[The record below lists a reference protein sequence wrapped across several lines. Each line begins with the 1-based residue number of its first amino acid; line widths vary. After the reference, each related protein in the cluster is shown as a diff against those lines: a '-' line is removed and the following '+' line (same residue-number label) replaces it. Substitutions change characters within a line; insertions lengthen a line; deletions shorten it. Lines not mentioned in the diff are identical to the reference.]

1 MDYRKALLPSLET
14 GFIDKGIPSQ
24 QAFRPQLL
32 VNDAAKQKKVLSSIL
47 SELDSL
53 QNPEQDSFYF
63 SVAFIT
69 TSGVQSIKQAL
80 IDLDKRGVKGKILA
94 SQYLN
99 FTHPEALKQLLQF
112 KNIELKIATQG
123 DFHNKGYIFKK
134 GQHYNVIIGSSNLTA
149 NALSNNK
156 EWNLKVSAI
165 DSSELVNTTLQEFE
179 SAFDTATTVDIDYVE
194 HYRLNYN
201 REKEY
206 RTKISLFKEEATP
219 SKLAPNKMQELAL
232 QNLNSLR
239 EKGNSKGLL
248 ISATG
253 TGKTYLSAFD
263 AKQFGAKKLLFVVHR
278 RTIAEKSMQSY
289 KALFGDQVK
298 MGLYSGAEQEL
309 NADFIFCTVQTLSKI
324 EHLQKFD
331 KKHFDYIV
339 IDETHRAAA
348 ASYNQIISHFEPQFL
363 LGMTATPERTDG
375 GDVFKLF
382 DYNIAYEIRLQEAL
396 KEEILCPFHYFGVT
410 EIEVDGQLLKEKAD
424 FNLLSSDQRVNHIIS
439 TIKKYGSDSGTVRGL
454 VFCSGKEECH
464 FLAAEFN
471 KRHLR
476 SIALTGDNNKEGE
489 RANAIRLLE
498 STRIPEKIDY
508 IFTVDI
514 FNEGIDIPKVNQ
526 VIMLRPTQSAIIFVQ
541 QLGRGLR
548 KTEGKDFLTVI
559 DFIGN
564 YSNNFL
570 VPIALYGDS
579 SYNKDSLRKLIST
592 GCEAIPGT
600 STINF
605 DPIAKQQIF
614 KAIDTANMQQ
624 KKDLIQDYKLLK
636 YRLGRMPM
644 MCDFLDA
651 SARDPYAYVSYS
663 KSYFNLISEIEPEIK
678 DQINP
683 TQKELLE
690 LFSLEIANAKR
701 IEEVLLMKQLLIES
715 DCSVEYLRAIIEEK
729 YHYTPTKETIDSL
742 ERNLNF
748 EFVKN
753 PKSVIDVFK
762 NRYALLASFKEQL
775 KNTVFSN
782 FLNDVLH
789 YAERKFNSLYQLDRL
804 QNGFILGEKYSRKD
818 VCRILN
824 WDKDISSTV
833 YGYRTQKKM
842 TPCFVTYKKSA
853 DISSGTQ
860 YNDHFIDTQTFA
872 WESRSNR
879 KLNSSEIQDVINSD
893 LILLFVKKS
902 DGEGTDFYC
911 LGEVSIVEG
920 SISQAYMPKS
930 NEPVVHFKYKLKEAV
945 EEKLYQY
952 LISE

>member
-1 MDYRKALLPSLET
+1 MDFRKELLPSLQT

-24 QAFRPQLL
+24 QSFRPQLL
-32 VNDAAKQKKVLSSIL
+32 VNDTAKEKKVLSSIL
-47 SELDSL
+47 SELEALQDREHDSY
-53 QNPEQDSFYF
+53 YF

-80 IDLDKRGVKGKILA
+80 IDLDKRGIKGKILA

-112 KNIELKIATQG
+112 EHIELKIATQG

-149 NALSNNK
+149 NALSKNK

-165 DSSELVNTTLQEFE
+165 DSSELVHSTLQEFE
-179 SAFDTATTVDIDYVE
+179 TAFENAQKVDIEYVE

-206 RTKISLFKEEATP
+206 RTKISLFKEEGAP
-219 SKLAPNKMQELAL
+219 RKLVPNKMQELAL
-232 QNLNSLR
+232 ANLSSLR
-239 EKGNSKGLL
+239 QKGNSKGLL

-253 TGKTYLSAFD
+253 TGKTFLSAFD

-278 RTIAEKSMQSY
+278 RTIAVKSMQTY
-289 KALFGDQVK
+289 KALFGDHVK
-298 MGLYSGAEQEL
+298 MGLYSGETQEL
-309 NADFIFCTVQTLSKI
+309 EADFIFCTVQTLSKI
-324 EHLQKFD
+324 EHLQKFH

-348 ASYNQIISHFEPQFL
+348 ASYNQIMSHFEPQFL

-375 GDVFKLF
+375 DDVFKLF

-410 EIEVDGQLLKEKAD
+410 DIEVDGQLLKEKAD
-424 FNLLSSDQRVNHIIS
+424 FNLLSSDQRINHIIS
-439 TIKKYGSDSGTVRGL
+439 TIKKYGSDSGIVRGL

-476 SIALTGDNNKEGE
+476 SIALTGDNKKEEE
-489 RANAIRLLE
+489 RANAIHLLE

-514 FNEGIDIPKVNQ
+514 FNEGVDIPKVNQ

-570 VPIALYGDS
+570 VPIALFGDS

-624 KKDLIQDYKLLK
+624 KKDLILDYKLLK

-678 DQINP
+678 DSIEP
-683 TQKELLE
+683 AHKTLLE
-690 LFSLEIANAKR
+690 LFSQEIANGKR
-701 IEEVLLMKQLLIES
+701 IEEVALIKILIEKNN
-715 DCSVEYLRAIIEEK
+715 CSVTELQSFISEK
-729 YHYTPTKETIDSL
+729 YGYIISEKTLDSL

-748 EFVKN
+748 TFLGKEQNVVVCVNESFELAAEFRRELSNGVFVK
-753 PKSVIDVFK
+753 
-762 NRYALLASFKEQL
+762 
-775 KNTVFSN
+775 
-782 FLNDVLH
+782 FLQDVLN
-789 YAERKFNSLYQLDRL
+789 YATRKFNSIFDLGLF
-804 QNGFILGEKYSRKD
+804 QNGFVIGAKYSRKD
-818 VCRILN
+818 VCRILY
-824 WDKDISSTV
+824 WEKDISSTV
-833 YGYRTQKKM
+833 YGYRTQNKQ
-842 TPCFVTYKKSA
+842 TPCFVTYRKS
-853 DISSGTQ
+853 DGISLGTQ
-860 YNDHFIDTQTFA
+860 YNDHFIDPQTFA

-879 KLNSSEIQDVINSD
+879 KVDSSEIQNVINSE
-893 LILLFVKKS
+893 LILLFIKKS

-911 LGEVSIVEG
+911 MGEVSIMPN
-920 SISQAYMPKS
+920 SIVQAQMPKS
-930 NEPVVHFKYKLKEAV
+930 GEPVVHFKYRLKNRV
-945 EEKLYQY
+945 EENLYKY
-952 LISE
+952 LTSE

>member
-1 MDYRKALLPSLET
+1 MDFRKALLPSLET

-47 SELDSL
+47 SELESL
-53 QNPEQDSFYF
+53 QNPEQDSYYF

-112 KNIELKIATQG
+112 EHIELKIATQG

-165 DSSELVNTTLQEFE
+165 DSSELVHTTLQEFE
-179 SAFDTATTVDIDYVE
+179 SAFDAATKVDIEYVE

-206 RTKISLFKEEATP
+206 RTKISLFKEEAAP
-219 SKLAPNKMQELAL
+219 RKLVPNKMQALAL

-239 EKGNSKGLL
+239 EKGNSRGLL

-263 AKQFGAKKLLFVVHR
+263 AKQYGAKKLLFVVHR

-298 MGLYSGAEQEL
+298 MGLYSGTEKEL
-309 NADFIFCTVQTLSKI
+309 DADFIFCTVQTLAKTD
-324 EHLQKFD
+324 HLQKFN

-348 ASYNQIISHFEPQFL
+348 ESYNQILSHFEPRFL

-410 EIEVDGQLLKEKAD
+410 DIEVDGQLLKEKAD
-424 FNLLSSDQRVNHIIS
+424 FNLLSSEQRINHIIN
-439 TIKKYGSDSGTVRGL
+439 TIQKYGSDSGIVRGL
-454 VFCSGKEECH
+454 VFCSRKEECH
-464 FLAAEFN
+464 FLAEEFN

-476 SIALTGDNNKEGE
+476 SIALTGENKEE
-489 RANAIRLLE
+489 DRAKAIHLLE

-526 VIMLRPTQSAIIFVQ
+526 VVMLRPTQSAIIFVQ

-614 KAIDTANMQQ
+614 NAIDAANMQL
-624 KKDLIQDYKLLK
+624 KKDLVQDYKLMK

-651 SARDPYAYVSYS
+651 NARDPYAYVGYS
-663 KSYFNLISEIEPEIK
+663 KSYFSLVSEIEPEIK

-683 TQKELLE
+683 AQKELLE

-715 DCSVEYLRAIIEEK
+715 DCSVDQLRAIIEEK
-729 YHYTPTKETIDSL
+729 YNYSPTKETIDSL

-753 PKSVIDVFK
+753 LKTIIYVT
-762 NRYALLASFKEQL
+762 NRRYSLHDSFKEEL
-775 KNTVFSN
+775 FNSVFSN
-782 FLNDVLH
+782 FLNDVLN
-789 YAERKFNSLYQLDRL
+789 YAERKFNKLFQLDRL

-824 WDKDISSTV
+824 WDKDLTSILF
-833 YGYRTQKKM
+833 GYRTVKNV

-853 DISSGTQ
+853 DISLGTQ
-860 YNDHFIDTQTFA
+860 YNDYFVDTQTFA

-911 LGEVSIVEG
+911 LGEVSIIEG

-930 NEPVVHFKYKLKEAV
+930 NKPVVHFKYQLKEAV

-952 LISE
+952 LISD

>member
-1 MDYRKALLPSLET
+1 MDFRKELLPSLET

-24 QAFRPQLL
+24 QSFRPQLL
-32 VNDAAKQKKVLSSIL
+32 VNDTAKEKKVLSSIL
-47 SELDSL
+47 SELEALQDPEHDSY
-53 QNPEQDSFYF
+53 YF

-80 IDLDKRGVKGKILA
+80 IDLDKRGIKGKILA

-112 KNIELKIATQG
+112 EHIELKIATQG

-149 NALSNNK
+149 NALSKNK

-165 DSSELVNTTLQEFE
+165 DSSELVHSTLQEFE
-179 SAFDTATTVDIDYVE
+179 TAFENAQKVDIEYVE

-206 RTKISLFKEEATP
+206 RTKISLFKEEGVP
-219 SKLAPNKMQELAL
+219 SKLVPNKMQELAL
-232 QNLNSLR
+232 AKLSSLR
-239 EKGNSKGLL
+239 QKGNSKGLL

-253 TGKTYLSAFD
+253 TGKTFLSAFD

-289 KALFGDQVK
+289 KALFGDHVK
-298 MGLYSGAEQEL
+298 MGLYSGSAQEL

-324 EHLQKFD
+324 EHLQKFH

-339 IDETHRAAA
+339 IDETHRATA

-375 GDVFKLF
+375 DDVFKLF

-410 EIEVDGQLLKEKAD
+410 DIEVDGQLLKEKAD
-424 FNLLSSDQRVNHIIS
+424 FNLLSSDQRINHIIS
-439 TIKKYGSDSGTVRGL
+439 TIKKYGSDSGIVRGL

-489 RANAIRLLE
+489 RANAIHLLE

-514 FNEGIDIPKVNQ
+514 FNEGVDIPKVNQ

-570 VPIALYGDS
+570 VPIALFGDS

-624 KKDLIQDYKLLK
+624 KKDLILDYKLLK

-678 DQINP
+678 DSIEP
-683 TQKELLE
+683 AHKTLLE
-690 LFSLEIANAKR
+690 LFSQEIANAKR
-701 IEEVLLMKQLLIES
+701 IDEVILIKELIKS
-715 DCSVEYLRAIIEEK
+715 ETCSVAHLNSLLEQHFAYSLS
-729 YHYTPTKETIDSL
+729 HETILSL

-748 EFVKN
+748 EFIKN
-753 PKSVIDVFK
+753 PKRIVHLNVQQFTLTKEFK
-762 NRYALLASFKEQL
+762 DLLRNHHFVAFLTDALQYAQ
-775 KNTVFSN
+775 
-782 FLNDVLH
+782 
-789 YAERKFNSLYQLDRL
+789 RKFISIYDRKRL

-824 WDKDISSTV
+824 WDKDISSTL

-860 YNDHFIDTQTFA
+860 YNDHFIDPHTFA

-879 KLNSSEIQDVINSD
+879 KIESPEIQQVIDSE
-893 LILLFVKKS
+893 LIMLFIKKS

-911 LGEVSIVEG
+911 LGQVSIVEN
-920 SISQAYMPKS
+920 SMTQAYMPKS
-930 NEPVVHFKYKLKEAV
+930 NEPVVHFKFKLKEAV
-945 EEKLYQY
+945 EEKLYSY
-952 LISE
+952 LVSE

>member
-1 MDYRKALLPSLET
+1 MDFRKALLPSLET

-24 QAFRPQLL
+24 QAYRPQLL

-47 SELDSL
+47 SELESL

-112 KNIELKIATQG
+112 EHIELKIATHG

-134 GQHYNVIIGSSNLTA
+134 GPHYNVIIGSSNLTA

-206 RTKISLFKEEATP
+206 RTKISLFKEEVTP

-289 KALFGDQVK
+289 KALFGDNVK
-298 MGLYSGAEQEL
+298 MGLYSGSEKEL
-309 NADFIFCTVQTLSKI
+309 DADFIFCTVQTLAKT
-324 EHLQKFD
+324 EHLQKFH

-348 ASYNQIISHFEPQFL
+348 ESYNQILSHFEPRFL

-396 KEEILCPFHYFGVT
+396 QEEILCPFHYFGVT
-410 EIEVDGQLLKEKAD
+410 DIEVDGQLLKEKAD
-424 FNLLSSDQRVNHIIS
+424 FNLLSSEQRINHIIQ
-439 TIKKYGSDSGTVRGL
+439 TIQKYGSDSGIVRGL
-454 VFCSGKEECH
+454 VFCSRKEECH
-464 FLAAEFN
+464 FLAEEFN

-476 SIALTGDNNKEGE
+476 SIALTGENKEEE
-489 RANAIRLLE
+489 RAKAIHLLE

-614 KAIDTANMQQ
+614 NAIDAANMQL
-624 KKDLIQDYKLLK
+624 KKDLVQDYKLMK

-651 SARDPYAYVSYS
+651 SARDPYAYVGYS

-742 ERNLNF
+742 KRNLNF

-753 PKSVIDVFK
+753 PKSVIDVTN
-762 NRYALLASFKEQL
+762 NRYALHTSFKEQL
-775 KNTVFSN
+775 TNAVFSN
-782 FLNDVLH
+782 FLNDVLN
-789 YAERKFNSLYQLDRL
+789 YAERKFNNLYQLDRL

-860 YNDHFIDTQTFA
+860 YNDHFINTQTFA

-920 SISQAYMPKS
+920 SISQAFMPKS

>member
-1 MDYRKALLPSLET
+1 MMDFRKALLPSLET

-32 VNDAAKQKKVLSSIL
+32 VNDASKQKKVLSSIL
-47 SELDSL
+47 SELESL
-53 QNPEQDSFYF
+53 QNPEQDAFYF

-179 SAFDTATTVDIDYVE
+179 SAFDTATTVDIEYVE

-298 MGLYSGAEQEL
+298 MGLYSGAEKEL
-309 NADFIFCTVQTLSKI
+309 DADFIFCTVQTLAKT
-324 EHLQKFD
+324 EHLQKFH

-348 ASYNQIISHFEPQFL
+348 ESYNQIISHFEPRFL

-410 EIEVDGQLLKEKAD
+410 DIEVDGQLLKEKAD
-424 FNLLSSDQRVNHIIS
+424 FNLLSSEQRINHIIN
-439 TIKKYGSDSGTVRGL
+439 TIQKYGSDSGIVRGL
-454 VFCSGKEECH
+454 VFCSRKEECH
-464 FLAAEFN
+464 FLAEEFN

-476 SIALTGDNNKEGE
+476 SIALTGDNKEEE
-489 RANAIRLLE
+489 RAKAIHLLE

-614 KAIDTANMQQ
+614 NAIDAANMQL
-624 KKDLIQDYKLLK
+624 KKDLVQDYKLMK

-651 SARDPYAYVSYS
+651 NARDPYAYVGYS
-663 KSYFNLISEIEPEIK
+663 KSYFNLVSEIEPEIK

-753 PKSVIDVFK
+753 PKSVIDVSN

-775 KNTVFSN
+775 NNAVFSN
-782 FLNDVLH
+782 FLNDVLN
-789 YAERKFNSLYQLDRL
+789 YAERKFYNLYELDRL

-860 YNDHFIDTQTFA
+860 YNDHFIDSQTFA

-911 LGEVSIVEG
+911 LGAVSIVEG

>member
-1 MDYRKALLPSLET
+1 MDFRKALLPSLET
-14 GFIDKGIPSQ
+14 GFIDKGIPSEQ
-24 QAFRPQLL
+24 SFRPQLL
-32 VNDAAKQKKVLSSIL
+32 VNDTTKEKKVLSSIL
-47 SELDSL
+47 SELESL
-53 QNPEQDSFYF
+53 QNPEQDSYCF

-80 IDLDKRGVKGKILA
+80 IDLDKRGIKGKILA

-112 KNIELKIATQG
+112 EHIELKIATQG

-134 GQHYNVIIGSSNLTA
+134 GLHYNVIIGSSNLTA
-149 NALSNNK
+149 NALSKNK
-156 EWNLKVSAI
+156 EWNLKVSAV
-165 DSSELVNTTLQEFE
+165 DSSELVHATLQEFE
-179 SAFDTATTVDIDYVE
+179 AAFENAQKVDIEYVE

-206 RTKISLFKEEATP
+206 RTKISLFKEEGAP
-219 SKLAPNKMQELAL
+219 SKLVPNKMQELAL

-239 EKGNSKGLL
+239 QKGNSRGLL

-253 TGKTYLSAFD
+253 TGKTFLSAFD

-309 NADFIFCTVQTLSKI
+309 NADFIFCTVQTLSKL

-382 DYNIAYEIRLQEAL
+382 DYHIAYEIRLQEAL

-476 SIALTGDNNKEGE
+476 SIALTGENKEEE
-489 RANAIRLLE
+489 RAKAIHLLE

-570 VPIALYGDS
+570 VPIALFGDS

-678 DQINP
+678 DTIEP
-683 TQKELLE
+683 EHKILLE
-690 LFSLEIANAKR
+690 LFSQEIANAKR
-701 IEEVLLMKQLLIES
+701 IDEVILFNELIKSET
-715 DCSVEYLRAIIEEK
+715 CSVAHLNTLLEQHFAYALS
-729 YHYTPTKETIDSL
+729 HETILSL

-753 PKSVIDVFK
+753 PKRIVH
-762 NRYALLASFKEQL
+762 
-775 KNTVFSN
+775 
-782 FLNDVLH
+782 LNDQQFILTKEFKDLLRNH
-789 YAERKFNSLYQLDRL
+789 HFAAFLTDALQYAQRKFSSLYDRKRL
-804 QNGFILGEKYSRKD
+804 QHGFILGEKYSRKD

-824 WDKDISSTV
+824 WDKDISSTL

-842 TPCFVTYKKSA
+842 TPCFVTYKKSD
-853 DISSGTQ
+853 DISLGTQ
-860 YNDHFIDTQTFA
+860 YNDHFIDPQTFA

-879 KLNSSEIQDVINSD
+879 KIESPEIQQVIDSD
-893 LILLFVKKS
+893 LIMLFIKKS

-911 LGEVSIVEG
+911 LGQVSIVEN
-920 SISQAYMPKS
+920 SITQAYMPKS
-930 NEPVVHFKYKLKEAV
+930 KEPVVHFKFKLKEAV
-945 EEKLYQY
+945 EEKLYGY
-952 LISE
+952 LVSE

>member
-753 PKSVIDVFK
+753 PKSVIDVFN

-930 NEPVVHFKYKLKEAV
+930 NEPVVHFKYNLKEAV

>member
-1 MDYRKALLPSLET
+1 
-14 GFIDKGIPSQ
+14 
-24 QAFRPQLL
+24 
-32 VNDAAKQKKVLSSIL
+32 
-47 SELDSL
+47 
-53 QNPEQDSFYF
+53 
-63 SVAFIT
+63 
-69 TSGVQSIKQAL
+69 
-80 IDLDKRGVKGKILA
+80 
-94 SQYLN
+94 
-99 FTHPEALKQLLQF
+99 
-112 KNIELKIATQG
+112 
-123 DFHNKGYIFKK
+123 
-134 GQHYNVIIGSSNLTA
+134 
-149 NALSNNK
+149 
-156 EWNLKVSAI
+156 
-165 DSSELVNTTLQEFE
+165 
-179 SAFDTATTVDIDYVE
+179 
-194 HYRLNYN
+194 
-201 REKEY
+201 
-206 RTKISLFKEEATP
+206 
-219 SKLAPNKMQELAL
+219 
-232 QNLNSLR
+232 
-239 EKGNSKGLL
+239 
-248 ISATG
+248 
-253 TGKTYLSAFD
+253 
-263 AKQFGAKKLLFVVHR
+263 
-278 RTIAEKSMQSY
+278 
-289 KALFGDQVK
+289 
-298 MGLYSGAEQEL
+298 
-309 NADFIFCTVQTLSKI
+309 
-324 EHLQKFD
+324 
-331 KKHFDYIV
+331 
-339 IDETHRAAA
+339 
-348 ASYNQIISHFEPQFL
+348 
-363 LGMTATPERTDG
+363 
-375 GDVFKLF
+375 
-382 DYNIAYEIRLQEAL
+382 
-396 KEEILCPFHYFGVT
+396 
-410 EIEVDGQLLKEKAD
+410 
-424 FNLLSSDQRVNHIIS
+424 
-439 TIKKYGSDSGTVRGL
+439 
-454 VFCSGKEECH
+454 
-464 FLAAEFN
+464 
-471 KRHLR
+471 
-476 SIALTGDNNKEGE
+476 
-489 RANAIRLLE
+489 
-498 STRIPEKIDY
+498 
-508 IFTVDI
+508 
-514 FNEGIDIPKVNQ
+514 
-526 VIMLRPTQSAIIFVQ
+526 
-541 QLGRGLR
+541 
-548 KTEGKDFLTVI
+548 
-559 DFIGN
+559 
-564 YSNNFL
+564 
-570 VPIALYGDS
+570 VPIALFGDS

-715 DCSVEYLRAIIEEK
+715 DCSVEHLRAIIEET

-753 PKSVIDVFK
+753 PKSVIDVAN
-762 NRYALLASFKEQL
+762 NRYALHASFKEQL
-775 KNTVFSN
+775 NNTVFSN
-782 FLNDVLH
+782 FLNDVLN
-789 YAERKFNSLYQLDRL
+789 YAELKFNSLYQLDRL

-879 KLNSSEIQDVINSD
+879 KLNSSEIQDVVNSD

-952 LISE
+952 LVGE

>member
-1 MDYRKALLPSLET
+1 MDFRKALLPSLET

-24 QAFRPQLL
+24 QAYRPQLL

-47 SELDSL
+47 SELESL
-53 QNPEQDSFYF
+53 QNPEQDAFYF

-80 IDLDKRGVKGKILA
+80 IDLDKRGIKGKILA

-112 KNIELKIATQG
+112 EHIELKIATQG

-471 KRHLR
+471 KSHLR
-476 SIALTGDNNKEGE
+476 SIALTGVNNKEGE

-570 VPIALYGDS
+570 VPIALFGDS

-636 YRLGRMPM
+636 YRLGRIPM

-753 PKSVIDVFK
+753 PKSVIDVFN

-930 NEPVVHFKYKLKEAV
+930 NEPVVHFKYNLKEAV

>member
-860 YNDHFIDTQTFA
+860 YNDHFIDSQTFA

-952 LISE
+952 LVGE

>member
-1 MDYRKALLPSLET
+1 MDFRKALLPSLET

-24 QAFRPQLL
+24 LSFRPQLL
-32 VNDAAKQKKVLSSIL
+32 VNDTIKEKKVLSSIL
-47 SELDSL
+47 SELESL
-53 QNPEQDSFYF
+53 QKPEHDSYYF

-80 IDLDKRGVKGKILA
+80 IDLDKRGIKGKILA

-112 KNIELKIATQG
+112 EHIELKIATQG

-149 NALSNNK
+149 NALSKNK
-156 EWNLKVSAI
+156 EWNLRVSAV
-165 DSSELVNTTLQEFE
+165 DSSELVHSTLQEFE
-179 SAFDTATTVDIDYVE
+179 AAFENAQKVDIEYVE

-206 RTKISLFKEEATP
+206 RTKISLFKEEGAP
-219 SKLAPNKMQELAL
+219 SKLVPNKMQELAL

-239 EKGNSKGLL
+239 LKGNSRGLL

-253 TGKTYLSAFD
+253 TGKTFLSAFD

-298 MGLYSGAEQEL
+298 MGLFSGAEQEL
-309 NADFIFCTVQTLSKI
+309 NADFIFCTVQTLSKL
-324 EHLQKFD
+324 EHLQKFH
-331 KKHFDYIV
+331 KEHFDYIV

-476 SIALTGDNNKEGE
+476 SIALTGENKEEE
-489 RANAIRLLE
+489 RAKAIHLLE

-570 VPIALYGDS
+570 VPIALFGDS

-678 DQINP
+678 DTIEP
-683 TQKELLE
+683 EHKTLLE
-690 LFSLEIANAKR
+690 LFSQEIANAKR
-701 IEEVLLMKQLLIES
+701 IDEVILFNELIKSET
-715 DCSVEYLRAIIEEK
+715 CSVAHLNTLLEQHFAYALS
-729 YHYTPTKETIDSL
+729 HETILSL

-748 EFVKN
+748 EFIKN
-753 PKSVIDVFK
+753 PKRIVH
-762 NRYALLASFKEQL
+762 
-775 KNTVFSN
+775 
-782 FLNDVLH
+782 LNDQQFILTKEFKDLLRNH
-789 YAERKFNSLYQLDRL
+789 HFAAFLTDALQYAQRKFNSLYDRKRL
-804 QNGFILGEKYSRKD
+804 QHGFILGEKYSRKD

-824 WDKDISSTV
+824 WDKDISSTL

-842 TPCFVTYKKSA
+842 TPCFVTYKKSD
-853 DISSGTQ
+853 DISLGTQ
-860 YNDHFIDTQTFA
+860 YNDHFIDPQTFA

-879 KLNSSEIQDVINSD
+879 KIESPEIQQVIDSD
-893 LILLFVKKS
+893 LIMLFIKKS

-911 LGEVSIVEG
+911 LGQVSIVEN
-920 SISQAYMPKS
+920 SITQAYMPKS
-930 NEPVVHFKYKLKEAV
+930 KEPVVHFKFKLKEAV
-945 EEKLYQY
+945 EEKLYGY
-952 LISE
+952 LVSE